1 MKKKVR
7 LAAVLVFALLFLA
20 GWAKQSVKLLDDKK
34 LIDLEAALQVC
45 LHGDSM
51 TTGDENTDNPD
62 APVST
67 QSPTDPKEDID
78 EERIIIISVRD
89 RGITY
94 DAGEEI
100 ELNKLEYRIRQDYR
114 EKTTFQLVDDF
125 AEAHVYRRI
134 KAILSKLSDE
144 MGLEYTEGRGE

>member
-7 LAAVLVFALLFLA
+7 LVAVLALALLFLV
-20 GWAKQSVKLLDDKK
+20 GWGKQNVKLLNDSK

-51 TTGDENTDNPD
+51 TQGDENADNPD

-67 QSPTDPKEDID
+67 QAPTDTKEDID
-78 EERIIIISVRD
+78 EERTIIISVRD
-89 RGITY
+89 RELTY
-94 DAGEEI
+94 DAGEGI

-114 EKTTFQLVDDF
+114 EKISFQLVDDF